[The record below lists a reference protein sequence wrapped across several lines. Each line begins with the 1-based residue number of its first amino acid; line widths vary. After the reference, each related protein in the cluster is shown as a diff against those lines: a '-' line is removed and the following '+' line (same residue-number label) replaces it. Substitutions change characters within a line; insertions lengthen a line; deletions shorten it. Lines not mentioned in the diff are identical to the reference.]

1 MALSHKRMMAKKAR
15 KAAARK
21 GKTYQPKQ
29 KYVVMNGQ
37 AVPQSK
43 QTIFS
48 DSNTAL
54 VDEIKIS

>member
-1 MALSHKRMMAKKAR
+1 MALSHKKMMAKRAK

-37 AVPQSK
+37 AVPQSR
-43 QTIFS
+43 QTTFS
-48 DSNTAL
+48 DSNTAFTF
-54 VDEIKIS
+54 E

>member
-1 MALSHKRMMAKKAR
+1 MALSHKKMMAKKAK

-21 GKTYQPKQ
+21 GKTYQPRQ
-29 KYVVMNGQ
+29 RYLVMGGQ

-43 QTIFS
+43 QTVFG
-48 DSNTAL
+48 DSNTAF